1 MTDSKESEATVNG
14 LTQRLCERLESG
26 MLLVFLVWV
35 TDRMLLFTE
44 MEPQQKERIQER
56 KLDLGHV
63 ELELTLD
70 YTSKLPVGSFFIICL
85 FCFSIKVC

>member
-44 MEPQQKERIQER
+44 MEPQQKERI
-56 KLDLGHV
+56 
-63 ELELTLD
+63 
-70 YTSKLPVGSFFIICL
+70 
-85 FCFSIKVC
+85 